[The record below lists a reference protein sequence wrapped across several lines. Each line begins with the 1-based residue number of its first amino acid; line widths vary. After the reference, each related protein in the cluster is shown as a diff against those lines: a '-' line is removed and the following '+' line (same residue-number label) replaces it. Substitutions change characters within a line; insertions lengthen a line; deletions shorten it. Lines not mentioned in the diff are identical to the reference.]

1 MHLLGR
7 ARDLYTPIDAAP
19 TDATPADTAPAIVL
33 AEDII
38 HARVRN
44 DRTIVEISSD
54 PSRAELSQLV
64 GARGGGKLRG
74 LLAQVVPDEL
84 ALGTPLYLLLDDLS
98 GATLV
103 AGFAFS
109 QWPDLMPV
117 EYTERRREGVSKRRM
132 EGICT
137 GFSPG
142 SSALDNDN
150 PDRAIHRTRP
160 VEPVTNPDD
169 PLGWHELPEIQDM
182 SLRRSRRIDVQVS
195 DVIEI
200 NAFFQ
205 DSCTVPAGGRIAVHE
220 YQIEATASLDG
231 ELLALTADPRVL
243 PFAECPLAV
252 VNVDHLLGSSLREL
266 RTTVLERLKGTL
278 GCTHLNDALRALAE
292 VPILAD
298 PLIALR

>member
-1 MHLLGR
+1 
-7 ARDLYTPIDAAP
+7 
-19 TDATPADTAPAIVL
+19 VL
-33 AEDII
+33 AEDLI
-38 HARVRN
+38 HARVRS
-44 DRTIVEISSD
+44 DRTILEISSD
-54 PSRAELSQLV
+54 PVRPQIGDLV

-109 QWPDLMPV
+109 QWPDLMPA
-117 EYTERRREGVSKRRM
+117 EYTERRRDGMSKRRM

-142 SSALDNDN
+142 SSALDNDDPN
-150 PDRAIHRTRP
+150 RAVHRIRG

-169 PLGWHELPEIQDM
+169 PLGWHEVPEVADISM
-182 SLRRSRRIDVQVS
+182 RRSRRIDVRVG

-231 ELLALTADPRVL
+231 ELLTLSADPRVL

-252 VNVDHLLGSSLREL
+252 LNVDHLLGSSLRDL

-292 VPILAD
+292 VPILVE
-298 PLIALR
+298 PLIAVR